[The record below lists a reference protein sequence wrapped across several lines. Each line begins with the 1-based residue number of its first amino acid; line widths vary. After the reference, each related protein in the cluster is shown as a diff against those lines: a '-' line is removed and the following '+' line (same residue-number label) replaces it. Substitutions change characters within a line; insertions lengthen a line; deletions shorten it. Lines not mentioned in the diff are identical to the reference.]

1 MGKVTFS
8 LEQEKEA
15 EFWAWLTEGH
25 VISEP
30 LASQP
35 SGKANQR
42 LRVVS
47 TEEIKQLITD
57 ALDKGDESLV
67 NQLLEI
73 ASQPQPLS
81 NDLIRKSVRV
91 GNGEYLKLLYV
102 KLLEKTS
109 FSEVIVHMLVP
120 YAMDYL
126 NSFRSQHERE
136 LEDKSP
142 RLNHLIA
149 LIESWQSMSP
159 ESRSRAV
166 DMEIY
171 DYEGMKDVLPDY
183 PYKLDNIKTTLSRFI
198 FGELE
203 REFSGAIHYRRTEV
217 YEEFKKEWSKELNEN
232 PLNLMTLEAS
242 IDPGDTNRVVFT
254 AKVLLAKRLT
264 VECQEKLFEKYGEV
278 DVVDFVQR
286 YTLAVSGSEK
296 EPYMGLQVEGGL
308 REITIHREVSLPA
321 CSAYVQ
327 DPIHFRV
334 EDTPLTTLLERI
346 EKDSTQLRILIETL
360 GKRLDINV
368 SNFFMREFENMRKMW
383 SENAYGAATMLAR
396 SGTLTDFLKIAT
408 KLAKTTDDFSMIG
421 TINSCRNRIIDD
433 GKVQSFVWDLVDSSI
448 KRRSVVSFYVSK
460 DVWRFLPLTIKG
472 KDWITIADNY
482 LASRRK

>member
-8 LEQEKEA
+8 LGQEKEA

-25 VISEP
+25 IISEL
-30 LASQP
+30 LAPQP

-57 ALDKGDESLV
+57 ALDKGDKLLI
-67 NQLLEI
+67 NKLLEI

-81 NDLIRKSVRV
+81 SDLIRKSVRV

-102 KLLEKTS
+102 KLLEQTS

-126 NSFRSQHERE
+126 NSFRSQHEKE

-166 DMEIY
+166 DMGIY
-171 DYEGMKDVLPDY
+171 DYEGMKEVSPDY
-183 PYKLDNIKTTLSRFI
+183 PYKLDDIKATLSRFI

-203 REFSGAIHYRRTEV
+203 KEFSGAIHYKRTEV
-217 YEEFKKEWSKELNEN
+217 YEEFKKEWSKELSEA
-232 PLNLMTLEAS
+232 PLSLMTLEAS

-254 AKVLLAKRLT
+254 PKAYLTKRLT
-264 VECQEKLFEKYGEV
+264 VEDQEKLFEKYGED
-278 DVVDFVQR
+278 DVVSFVQR
-286 YTLAVSGSEK
+286 YTPGASGNEK
-296 EPYMGLQVEGGL
+296 EPYVGLRTEGGL
-308 REITIHREVSLPA
+308 RDITLYREVSLPA
-321 CSAYVQ
+321 CSAHVR
-327 DPIHFRV
+327 DPIHFEV
-334 EDTPLTTLLERI
+334 EDTPTKILLERI
-346 EKDSTQLRILIETL
+346 EKDSIQLRMLIEAL
-360 GKRLDINV
+360 CKRVDIDVASFFGK
-368 SNFFMREFENMRKMW
+368 EFENIRELR
-383 SENAYGAATMLAR
+383 ENAYVAATWLAR
-396 SGTLTDFLKIAT
+396 SETLTNFLKIAT

-421 TINSCRNRIIDD
+421 MINSCRNRIIDD
-433 GKVQSFVWDLVDSSI
+433 GIVQGFVWDLVDSSV

-460 DVWRFLPLTIKG
+460 DVWRFLPLAIKG
-472 KDWITIADNY
+472 KDWITIANNY